1 MNTLLE
7 SAYKERSLSE
17 ATRKLVHQ
25 LFGDKGLVVIDADRK
40 DLKGLATH
48 LWSKELET
56 GFSAIEVGEQNAR
69 LGAKGYPI
77 QVNPREINLFY
88 LEENKRTRILRE
100 GTDTYALAD
109 HSMRWTKKDLF
120 EEVQTHPERISPN
133 VLLRPLYQE
142 TILPNLAYIGG
153 GGELSYWLQLKTI
166 FESANLR
173 FPILIARNSFLL
185 VDQKTV
191 KKSKALDL
199 DWIHLFK
206 SKDALINFEIRRVSN
221 IDLDFTPAHQ
231 LLEDQFVRLR
241 QIARETD
248 KSFEGAVNAQ
258 EQKQKKGLQQLE
270 KRLLKAQKRVLSD
283 HVSRIAELY
292 DIIKPL
298 GGHQE
303 RIENFSFFYNQ
314 LGNTLIQ
321 KLIQESDSIQ
331 GKFIVVEWDT

>member
-1 MNTLLE
+1 MG
-7 SAYKERSLSE
+7 AYQERSLSE
-17 ATRKLVHQ
+17 ATRKLVHH
-25 LFGDKGLVVIDADRK
+25 LFGDKGLVIIDADCK
-40 DLKGLATH
+40 ELKGLATH
-48 LWSKELET
+48 LWLNELET
-56 GFSAIEVGEQNAR
+56 GFSAKQVSEQNAR
-69 LGAKGYPI
+69 LEAKGYPI

-88 LEENKRTRILRE
+88 LEENKRTRITKE
-100 GTDTYALAD
+100 GADAYSLAD
-109 HSMRWTKKDLF
+109 QSMRWTKKNLIN
-120 EEVQTHPERISPN
+120 EVHAHPERISPN

-142 TILPNLAYIGG
+142 TILPNLAYAGG
-153 GGELSYWLQLKTI
+153 GGELSYWLQLKTT

-173 FPILIARNSFLL
+173 FPILLARNSFLL

-191 KKSKALDL
+191 KKCKALDL
-199 DWIHLFK
+199 DWIHFFK

-231 LLEDQFVRLR
+231 LLEDQFIRLR

-248 KSFEGAVNAQ
+248 KSFEGAVTAQ
-258 EQKQKKGLQQLE
+258 EKKQKKGLQQLE
-270 KRLLKAQKRVLSD
+270 KRLLKAQKRILSD
-283 HVSRIAELY
+283 HVSRIVKLH

-314 LGNTLIQ
+314 RGHALIE
-321 KLIQESDSIQ
+321 KLIQESGAIQ